1 MKWKDGHIIL
11 ECRAF
16 VRRIANGNSFNGDRM
31 IYMKAKVLEDAYWGY
46 DVEEHWDQ
54 DSDSGDDRS
63 SDESRRQLHTHPLG
77 TISLNPG

>member
-1 MKWKDGHIIL
+1 
-11 ECRAF
+11 
-16 VRRIANGNSFNGDRM
+16 M

-54 DSDSGDDRS
+54 NSDSGDDRS